1 MLHVTL
7 VNNME
12 NKEIEQVKQ
21 EIKVLQSKLALLE
34 EMEKYKSPA
43 EEAYKEWMGK
53 YPPTDESVDN
63 TDDIRWRA
71 FQMGWLKAQQTYKVG
86 TYQPAPQTPEQVEE
100 SLKQAFREAQKL
112 KEWEEKQKKIDNP
125 KQEPDML
132 LMRQGKVD
140 VVDYNKKIYYRIEYT
155 DSFSGVYKWFER
167 EKTFSNL
174 MPIGDRDIS
183 YNLENYYLQQVIKQ
197 KEEYPYKKYTPEET
211 SESLKQAFREA
222 KKSKEWKETQKKI
235 DTPIRREEFGDK
247 LIEKLMANPPD
258 FLTFQ
263 LSQTLEDLI
272 TDWWSDIFTSQS
284 GLDMEGCIHNLCERI
299 ENWLPDESS
308 SAGSQDNY
316 AIVAVDAENQLLQKI
331 KSKIYSKENTL

>member
-1 MLHVTL
+1 MK
-7 VNNME
+7 

-21 EIKVLQSKLALLE
+21 EIKVLQSKLALME
-34 EMEKYKSPA
+34 KMEKYKSPC

-71 FQMGWLKAQQTYKVG
+71 FQMGWMKAQQTYKVG
-86 TYQPAPQTPEQVEE
+86 TYQPTPQTPEQVEE
-100 SLKQAFREAQKL
+100 
-112 KEWEEKQKKIDNP
+112 
-125 KQEPDML
+125 
-132 LMRQGKVD
+132 G
-140 VVDYNKKIYYRIEYT
+140 
-155 DSFSGVYKWFER
+155 
-167 EKTFSNL
+167 
-174 MPIGDRDIS
+174 
-183 YNLENYYLQQVIKQ
+183 
-197 KEEYPYKKYTPEET
+197 
-211 SESLKQAFREA
+211 LKQAFREA
-222 KKSKEWKETQKKI
+222 KKSKEWKDTQKKI